1 MFLHLIGDSEEHAS
15 ALVYDLIANDSGCGR
30 RYEDGSIREIG
41 VGTTDEVAPPSEPSR
56 PISGTRLSSWWLA
69 FKKIGKPQHA
79 LVLRRT
85 SPPRRS
91 RHLAIV
97 DDRFHVRVLSF
108 SYAFEGCCAAVHAC
122 RHRWVQRHSLYCV

>member
-1 MFLHLIGDSEEHAS
+1 VNKSIAAGERFEQRMSSAELHRLRGVFLTAMGADEVEIEAS
-15 ALVYDLIANDSGCGR
+15 FRILGA
-30 RYEDGSIREIG
+30 IG

-85 SPPRRS
+85 SPPR
-91 RHLAIV
+91 
-97 DDRFHVRVLSF
+97 
-108 SYAFEGCCAAVHAC
+108 
-122 RHRWVQRHSLYCV
+122 